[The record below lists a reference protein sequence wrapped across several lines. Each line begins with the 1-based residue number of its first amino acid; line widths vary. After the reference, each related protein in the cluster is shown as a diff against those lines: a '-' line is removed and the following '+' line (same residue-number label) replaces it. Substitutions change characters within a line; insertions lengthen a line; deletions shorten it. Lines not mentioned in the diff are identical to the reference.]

1 MARPPSLE
9 DLLARFAG
17 ARDRKALVQLYERSS
32 PVLMGLLVRILRDRE
47 AAGEILREVFLRLWN
62 DARRFHRE
70 RASVAAGLVLM
81 ARGRAV
87 ARLRGAKRL
96 PALRDRG
103 AIEKHFSWLPRPN
116 EVALLDQ
123 RRELLKKVVAQ
134 LPKSQRDTLE
144 QAVFEGLA
152 ETEIARQMG
161 ETPAR
166 VRTALLAAMRFLRH
180 RLAAVLGTWSANI

>member
-1 MARPPSLE
+1 
-9 DLLARFAG
+9 
-17 ARDRKALVQLYERSS
+17 
-32 PVLMGLLVRILRDRE
+32 MGLLVRILRDRE
-47 AAGEILREVFLRLWN
+47 AAGEVLREVFLRLWN

-70 RASVAAGLVLM
+70 QVSVAAGLVLM
-81 ARGRAV
+81 ARSRAV

-96 PALRDRG
+96 PALRNRG
-103 AIEKHFSWLPRPN
+103 AIEKQFSWLPRPN
-116 EVALLDQ
+116 EVALLDE

-134 LPKSQRDTLE
+134 LPKSQRDVLE
-144 QAVFEGLA
+144 LAVFEGLA

-166 VRTALLAAMRFLRH
+166 VRTTLLAAMRFLRH